1 MIPAGALAYLQFCAL
16 VALEAETKMAV
27 RESVRRAIRG
37 HGIEIEQR
45 LYEIAQPALERLA
58 AVDAEPINPSRLI
71 DELRRVLVASTGI
84 DQVALAR
91 LDEDERFGSVVN
103 ANEVW
108 LETGEAAAGWPLE
121 SLPLRSSPNSSGQ
134 TKNISYFHK
143 EGTVEWNEFTT
154 PRGLYAFASL
164 DGGLRAAVRIPRS
177 ELFELVRE
185 AISAQPVDKWESLG
199 APEFQLVNVSS
210 GELVDPDAA
219 PLGESV
225 LREPLGQPLGS
236 WSLAAVFT
244 GPSIADAARESY
256 YYNLATLA
264 AVVAALGFGVVLWL
278 RTVSRQT
285 KVAEMKA
292 SFVSNVSHE
301 MRTPLSLISLYAET
315 LKMGRVSDP
324 EQINEFQEVIY
335 RESRRLMQMVNNVLD
350 FSRIESGRETYK
362 LERTDIGV
370 VISEVLD
377 DYREPIEAA
386 GFEVKPEISADLPEV
401 MADRAALS
409 QALLN
414 LVENAVKY
422 SPEQK
427 SITVRSSRRGAEV
440 AIDVVDHGI
449 GIPAAEQSRIFQQ
462 FHRVDSPLTPETRGS
477 GLGLALAK
485 HTTEAHGGRI
495 EVESEPGRGSRFTIV
510 LPAAG
515 EAADTIKKSPYVV
528 PNLSG

>member
-1 MIPAGALAYLQFCAL
+1 
-16 VALEAETKMAV
+16 
-27 RESVRRAIRG
+27 
-37 HGIEIEQR
+37 
-45 LYEIAQPALERLA
+45 
-58 AVDAEPINPSRLI
+58 
-71 DELRRVLVASTGI
+71 
-84 DQVALAR
+84 
-91 LDEDERFGSVVN
+91 
-103 ANEVW
+103 
-108 LETGEAAAGWPLE
+108 
-121 SLPLRSSPNSSGQ
+121 
-134 TKNISYFHK
+134 
-143 EGTVEWNEFTT
+143 
-154 PRGLYAFASL
+154 
-164 DGGLRAAVRIPRS
+164 
-177 ELFELVRE
+177 
-185 AISAQPVDKWESLG
+185 
-199 APEFQLVNVSS
+199 
-210 GELVDPDAA
+210 
-219 PLGESV
+219 
-225 LREPLGQPLGS
+225 
-236 WSLAAVFT
+236 
-244 GPSIADAARESY
+244 
-256 YYNLATLA
+256 
-264 AVVAALGFGVVLWL
+264 
-278 RTVSRQT
+278 
-285 KVAEMKA
+285 
-292 SFVSNVSHE
+292 
-301 MRTPLSLISLYAET
+301 
-315 LKMGRVSDP
+315 
-324 EQINEFQEVIY
+324 
-335 RESRRLMQMVNNVLD
+335 MQMVNNVLD